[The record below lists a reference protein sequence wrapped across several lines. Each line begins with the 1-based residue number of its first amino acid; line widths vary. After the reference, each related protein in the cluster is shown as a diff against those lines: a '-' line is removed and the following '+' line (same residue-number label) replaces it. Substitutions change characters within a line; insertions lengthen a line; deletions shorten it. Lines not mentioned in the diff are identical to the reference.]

1 MKLVV
6 DANVLFSFFK
16 KDSTTRKLITSFEI
30 FELYTPSL
38 CIKELSK
45 HKEEICKKSR
55 ISEAEFEEEMED
67 LRLFIGTVPDE
78 EFKDFAGEA
87 KQILEEHLKDIPY
100 FALALYL
107 KCGIWSNEK
116 RFKRQ
121 SRIKAVSTS
130 DLISFLSETRP

>member
-38 CIKELSK
+38 CIKELLK
-45 HKEEICKKSR
+45 YKEEICRKAE
-55 ISEAEFEEEMED
+55 ISEAEFEEEMEG
-67 LRLFIGTVPDE
+67 LRLFVGVVPDE

-87 KQILEEHLKDIPY
+87 KQLLGEHLKDVPY
-100 FALALYL
+100 FTLSLYL
-107 KCGIWSNEK
+107 NCGIWSNEK
-116 RFKRQ
+116 RFKKQ

>member
-16 KDSTTRKLITSFEI
+16 RDSTTRELFTSFEI

-38 CIKELSK
+38 CIKELLK
-45 HKEEICKKSR
+45 HKGEICNRSN
-55 ISEAEFEEEMED
+55 IFEAEFEEEIEG
-67 LRLFIGTVPDE
+67 LRLFVGVVPDE

-87 KQILEEHLKDIPY
+87 KQLLGEHLKDIPY

-107 KCGIWSNEK
+107 NCGIWSNEK
-116 RFKRQ
+116 RFKKQ

-130 DLISFLSETRP
+130 DLISFLSET